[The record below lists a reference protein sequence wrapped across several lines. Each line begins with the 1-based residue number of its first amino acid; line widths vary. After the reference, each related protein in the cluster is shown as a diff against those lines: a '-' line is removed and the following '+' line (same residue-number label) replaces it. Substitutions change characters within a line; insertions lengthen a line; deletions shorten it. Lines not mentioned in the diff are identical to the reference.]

1 MLAHYRLTRHQGISP
16 THLPDRK
23 LLEHRGSLVIRQLC
37 VLLEPQSIYLSL
49 ARVLSD
55 KGQEAEAE
63 GGSLEFVAMVVQVGV

>member
-1 MLAHYRLTRHQGISP
+1 MCHAKQARTHARRSPTAHYC
-16 THLPDRK
+16 RK

-55 KGQEAEAE
+55 KGEQEE
-63 GGSLEFVAMVVQVGV
+63 GSLEFVAMMVQVR

>member
-1 MLAHYRLTRHQGISP
+1 MHNFRRLTHP
-16 THLPDRK
+16 TLSPDRK

-55 KGQEAEAE
+55 KGQEAEE
-63 GGSLEFVAMVVQVGV
+63 GEEAAGSLEFVAMVVQVGV